1 MTESGTRKNCSPAWP
16 AIPPRTSEAPVLA
29 DVSRYPDVAE
39 GSGVFCRAGRTA
51 RPAAPPPPPPSS
63 RGGRVRPGGCRALPG
78 LTPAPDRRGRR
89 RPPRRSRSP
98 QPPAE
103 AIRSSASTVSSAIRT
118 SRHRAARNSASSR
131 IRRAACSMTAA
142 SRSASQSR
150 RRAHR
155 AAGLRPP
162 VIIQAAQPGSP
173 HQVVMR
179 RPARWPGLPRPP
191 SSQPGPGPA
200 AGGRVRVPG
209 SGPPMSSRNGGYSSV
224 ISPAY
229 PATRSTHRFRPST
242 KS

>member
-1 MTESGTRKNCSPAWP
+1 MTVTHPERGQPSCRLSLG
-16 AIPPRTSEAPVLA
+16 LA
-29 DVSRYPDVAE
+29 ASDFGKLIV
-39 GSGVFCRAGRTA
+39 
-51 RPAAPPPPPPSS
+51 RPLQ
-63 RGGRVRPGGCRALPG
+63 RRLRLRCRVRDGTVGGLVPG
-78 LTPAPDRRGRR
+78 LHRTPQRVPGAELG
-89 RPPRRSRSP
+89 RRSRSP

-131 IRRAACSMTAA
+131 IRRAACSMTAG

-150 RRAHR
+150 RRAHG

-173 HQVVMR
+173 HQVIMR

-200 AGGRVRVPG
+200 VGGRVMVPG
-209 SGPPMSSRNGGYSSV
+209 SGPPMSSRNGGYRSV

-229 PATRSTHRFRPST
+229 PATRSTHRFRPSRM
-242 KS
+242 S